1 MSLVVGRFMTDT
13 VRRDYLLEQA
23 VRAGKFPA
31 TRIPHYVAQY
41 DRDPAGT
48 EQLLASLTPV
58 PTSGVL
64 GHSGDEVDQTL
75 AAGRALLGNRSRV
88 ASVPAAAA
96 GEPVQAQHLR
106 PVEQPASAVEL
117 TPENVERWT
126 RALFPE
132 TRAGAGAGRKRITS
146 DMQYKRG
153 AAA

>member
-1 MSLVVGRFMTDT
+1 MTDT

-31 TRIPHYVAQY
+31 TRIPHYAARY

-64 GHSGDEVDQTL
+64 GHSGDEVDRTL
-75 AAGRALLGNRSRV
+75 EAGRALLGNRGSV
-88 ASVPAAAA
+88 ASVPAAAVR
-96 GEPVQAQHLR
+96 EPVQAQHLR
-106 PVEQPASAVEL
+106 PVERTASSVEL

-132 TRAGAGAGRKRITS
+132 TRAGAGTERKRITS